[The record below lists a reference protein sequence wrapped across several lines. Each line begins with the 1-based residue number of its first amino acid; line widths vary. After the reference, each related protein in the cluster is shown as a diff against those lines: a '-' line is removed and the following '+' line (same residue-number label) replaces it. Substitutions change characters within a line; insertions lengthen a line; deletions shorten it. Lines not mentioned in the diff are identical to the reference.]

1 MKGIRRILII
11 NGKGG
16 CGKSTI
22 ATNLAVTYAREGRR
36 TALLDYDSQASST
49 DWSELR
55 NAGSPEHRSLP
66 LQVIPMHKKAGMYQ
80 TRAYYHQLSGDV
92 ERLVIDTP
100 SGARERDI
108 DTLIKQCDVVLVPML
123 SSPLDIRSGSRF
135 IAELLTHRG
144 FRANPRAVGVI
155 ANRLQD
161 VNGSAASMSPDQS
174 PGAKAVNEQK
184 LLHALECLNVP
195 CVANFADSVLYGRAA
210 EEGKG
215 ITELEVTDQA
225 SLQEQHRW
233 VELVNWLESQ
243 PRRLERV
250 AQPPRAVASSTALAS
265 SCSDAKASREITD
278 QTNGPNGPNGPNVK
292 EADSIIA

>member
-22 ATNLAVTYAREGRR
+22 ATNLAVTYAQQGRH

-49 DWSELR
+49 DWAELR
-55 NAGSPEHRSLP
+55 TEHLGSSTDANGPAKPHQKPSSGSDSGDSLP
-66 LQVIPMHKKAGMYQ
+66 LQVIPMHKKVGMYQ
-80 TRAYYHQLSGDV
+80 TRAFRHQLSGDV
-92 ERLVIDTP
+92 ERLIIDTP

-144 FRANPRAVGVI
+144 FRSSPRAVGVI
-155 ANRLQD
+155 ANRLQ
-161 VNGSAASMSPDQS
+161 NSAMSNS
-174 PGAKAVNEQK
+174 GATAGLAVNQQK

-195 CVANFADSVLYGRAA
+195 CVATFADSVLYGRAA

-215 ITELEVTDQA
+215 ITELAVTDQT
-225 SLQEQHRW
+225 SLGEQQRW
-233 VELVNWLESQ
+233 IDLVNWVEAQ
-243 PRRLERV
+243 PKRLERA
-250 AQPPRAVASSTALAS
+250 AQPARAGSSS
-265 SCSDAKASREITD
+265 AKDFGGQRGEEKQHDGA
-278 QTNGPNGPNGPNVK
+278 
-292 EADSIIA
+292 IA